1 MEKINRDGHVLLFKG
16 EEFDMD
22 QVLGQAKSGPPI
34 EVKLDELNLVGLN
47 KLAAD
52 EEEAKRL
59 IARHHPVRPEYVEQG
74 IVFYKQEGKYT
85 VLLGHIKIRQALEEG
100 KRSFKGRLI
109 SGPALKKTKIEKP
122 VAYTPPAPQ
131 PAPTPQFN
139 APRFD
144 DRRRPS
150 TTGTDRRDPAPRR
163 GLENNRPSY
172 GERTQQRTSSP
183 SSNNRTITR
192 GDFRKS

>member
-1 MEKINRDGHVLLFKG
+1 MENINRDGHVLLFKG

-34 EVKLDELNLVGLN
+34 EVKLAELNLVGLN

-59 IARHHPVRPEYVEQG
+59 IARHHPLRAEYVEQG
-74 IVFYKQEGKYT
+74 IVFFKQEGKFT

-100 KRSFKGRLI
+100 KQFFKGRLI

-122 VAYTPPAPQ
+122 VAYTA
-131 PAPTPQFN
+131 PAPTPAPQSN
-139 APRFD
+139 TPRFD
-144 DRRRPS
+144 ERRRPS
-150 TTGTDRRDPAPRR
+150 TTDTVRRDPAPRR
-163 GLENNRPSY
+163 GLENNRPY
-172 GERTQQRTSSP
+172 GDRTQRPAASP
-183 SSNNRTITR
+183 SSNNRTTTR

>member
-1 MEKINRDGHVLLFKG
+1 MENINRDGHVLLFKG

-34 EVKLDELNLVGLN
+34 EVKLAELNLVGLN

-59 IARHHPVRPEYVEQG
+59 IARHHPVRAEYVEQG
-74 IVFYKQEGKYT
+74 IVFFKQEGKFT
-85 VLLGHIKIRQALEEG
+85 VLLGHIRIRQALEEG
-100 KRSFKGRLI
+100 KLTFKGRLI

-122 VAYTPPAPQ
+122 VAYTPPAP
-131 PAPTPQFN
+131 APTPQSN

-144 DRRRPS
+144 ERRRPS
-150 TTGTDRRDPAPRR
+150 TTDTARRDPAPRR

-172 GERTQQRTSSP
+172 GDRTQRPASSP
-183 SSNNRTITR
+183 SSNNRTATR